1 MAFNLS
7 NLEKYVDEQRLPLIK
22 KAVLGAKTISLINL
36 MTGVKRTSALNLLN
50 TNPTLQAGGCGFS
63 AQGDATLSQRLL
75 NAENLKVNMEFCD
88 KDLLSYWCAFETKAS
103 AIGTESVPFEEALTT
118 SLNENINAKIEK
130 LVWTGDKDNTGEF
143 DGILTV
149 LDGEAV
155 KTATGTGAFEAIKA
169 TYQAIPVEVLDKAV
183 IFVGADTFRSFM
195 LEMVEKNFYH
205 YSANGADVQEFVLPG
220 TNTKVVAV
228 NGLNGTN
235 KVVASDPMNLFF
247 GTDMLDDAETF
258 EFFYDKGDRIWKF
271 VCEFNGGCQVA
282 YPNEVVL
289 GTVA

>member
-7 NLEKYVDEQRLPLIK
+7 NLETYVDEQRLPLIK

-50 TNPTLQAGGCGFS
+50 TNPQLIAGGCGFTP
-63 AQGDATLSQRLL
+63 QGDATLSQRLL

-88 KDLLSYWCAFETKAS
+88 KELLDYWCAFETKAS

-155 KTATGTGAFEAIKA
+155 KTATGTGAYEAIKA

-183 IFVGADTFRSFM
+183 IFVGADTFRSAM
-195 LEMVEKNFYH
+195 MTMVEKNYYH
-205 YSANGADVQEFVLPG
+205 YPADGSDIQEFVFPG

>member
-22 KAVLGAKTISLINL
+22 KAVLGARTLLFINL

-50 TNPTLQAGGCGFS
+50 TNPTLQAGGCGFT

-75 NAENLKVNMEFCD
+75 NAENLKVNMEFCN
-88 KDLLSYWCAFETKAS
+88 KDLLDYWCAFETKAS

-155 KTATGTGAFEAIKA
+155 KTATGTGAYEAIKA

-183 IFVGADTFRSFM
+183 IFVGADTFRSAM
-195 LEMVEKNFYH
+195 MTMVEKNYYH
-205 YSANGADVQEFVLPG
+205 YPADGSDIQEFVFPG
-220 TNTKVVAV
+220 TNTKVVGV

-282 YPNEVVL
+282 YPDMVVVGEV
-289 GTVA
+289 A

>member
-22 KAVLGAKTISLINL
+22 KAVLGARTLLFINL

-50 TNPTLQAGGCGFS
+50 TNPTLQAGGCGFT

-75 NAENLKVNMEFCD
+75 NAENLKVNMEFCN
-88 KDLLSYWCAFETKAS
+88 KDLLDYWCAFETKAS
-103 AIGTESVPFEEALTT
+103 AIGTESAPFEKALIS

-149 LDGEAV
+149 LNGEAV
-155 KTATGTGAFEAIKA
+155 KTATAKGAFEAIKA
-169 TYQAIPVEVLDKAV
+169 TYQAIPVEQLDKAV
-183 IFVGADTFRSFM
+183 IFVGADTFRSAM
-195 LEMVEKNFYH
+195 MTMVEKNYYH
-205 YSANGADVQEFVLPG
+205 YPADGSDIQEFVFPG

-271 VCEFNGGCQVA
+271 VCEFNGGAQVA
-282 YPNEVVL
+282 YPDMVVVGEV
-289 GTVA
+289 A

>member
-50 TNPTLQAGGCGFS
+50 TNPTLQAGGCGFT

-88 KDLLSYWCAFETKAS
+88 KELLDYWCAFETKAS

-130 LVWTGDKDNTGEF
+130 LVWTGDKNNTGEF

-149 LDGEAV
+149 LDGEAT
-155 KTATGTGAFEAIKA
+155 KSASGTGAYNAIKA
-169 TYQAIPVEVLDKAV
+169 VYEEIPVEVLDKAV

-205 YSANGADVQEFVLPG
+205 YPANGADVQEFVLPG
-220 TNTKVVAV
+220 TNTKIVSV
-228 NGLNGTN
+228 NGLNSTN
-235 KVVASDPMNLFF
+235 KVVASDPMNLFY

-258 EFFYDKGDRIWKF
+258 EFFYDKGNRIWKF
-271 VCEFNGGCQVA
+271 VCEFNGGTQVA
-282 YPNEVVL
+282 FPELVVI

>member
-36 MTGVKRTSALNLLN
+36 MTGVKRSSALNLLN
-50 TNPTLQAGGCGFS
+50 TNPTLQAGGCGFT
-63 AQGDATLSQRLL
+63 AQGDATLSQRIL

-103 AIGTESVPFEEALTT
+103 SVGTESMPFEEALTN

-130 LVWTGDKDNTGEF
+130 LIWTGDKDNTGEF

-149 LDGEAV
+149 LNGEAT
-155 KTATGTGAFEAIKA
+155 KSASGTGAYNAIKA
-169 TYQAIPVEVLDKAV
+169 TYEAIPVEILDKAV
-183 IFVGADTFRSFM
+183 IFVGADTFRSAM
-195 LEMVEKNFYH
+195 MTMVEKNYYH
-205 YSANGADVQEFVLPG
+205 YPADGSDIQEFVFPG

-235 KVVASDPMNLFF
+235 KVVSSDPKNLFF
-247 GTDMLDDAETF
+247 GTDMLDDQESF
-258 EFFYDKGDRIWKF
+258 MFFFDKGSRIWKF

-282 YPNEVVL
+282 YPEEVVI